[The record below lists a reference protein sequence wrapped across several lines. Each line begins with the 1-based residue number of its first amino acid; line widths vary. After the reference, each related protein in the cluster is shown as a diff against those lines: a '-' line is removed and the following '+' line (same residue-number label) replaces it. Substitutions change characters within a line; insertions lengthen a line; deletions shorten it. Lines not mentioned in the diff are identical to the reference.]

1 MQQLLPHFVTTKMNI
16 IAKRILAPTE
26 NAFNWRPARW
36 TSEIF
41 RVGIVMMQLPCV
53 VVFSCGFRQ
62 SAGSKGSTNV
72 TYRKMYEEN

>member
-1 MQQLLPHFVTTKMNI
+1 MQQLLPRLVTTKINL
-16 IAKRILAPTE
+16 IAKKILALTE
-26 NAFNWRPARW
+26 SSFNWRLARRM
-36 TSEIF
+36 SEIF
-41 RVGIVMMQLPCV
+41 RVEIVMMQLPRT